1 MFDIEVN
8 DRAVNAALE
17 AIAQRVGNLQPILR
31 GIGEEIMERA
41 KQRFSTSTGPDGQRW
56 QPNAVAA
63 VQALIEDV
71 RGKKGG
77 VQKNG
82 NLSKKSQATLGR
94 KKVLVDTGQLASTI
108 RYQLLG
114 NHGVEI
120 GTNWRSEDI
129 KGGAAIHQFGGQAG
143 RGRNVTIPGRPF
155 LPVKQDGGLYPTE
168 QAAILSALN
177 DYLAGK

>member
-1 MFDIEVN
+1 MFSIEVN

-17 AIAQRVGNLQPILR
+17 AIAQRVGNLQPILQ

-41 KQRFSTSTGPDGQRW
+41 KQRFSTSTGADGQRW
-56 QPNAVAA
+56 QPNAVAT

-82 NLSKKSQATLGR
+82 NLSKKSQATLAG
-94 KKVLVDTGQLASTI
+94 KKVLIDTGALARQFHVSSN
-108 RYQLLG
+108 G
-114 NHGVEI
+114 NSVTVGNSMI
-120 GTNWRSEDI
+120 Y
-129 KGGAAIHQFGGQAG
+129 AAIHQFGGQAG
-143 RGRNVTIPGRPF
+143 RGRKVTIPARPF
-155 LPVKQDGGLYPTE
+155 LPVKQDGSLYPTE